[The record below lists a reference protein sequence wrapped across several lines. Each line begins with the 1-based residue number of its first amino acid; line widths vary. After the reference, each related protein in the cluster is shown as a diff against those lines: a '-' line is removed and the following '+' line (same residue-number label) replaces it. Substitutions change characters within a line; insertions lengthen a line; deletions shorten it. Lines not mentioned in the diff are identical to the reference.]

1 MQKPFE
7 EVSFKLKQGE
17 ISDIVETESGYHLI
31 LRIE

>member
-7 EVSFKLKQGE
+7 DVSFKLKVGE
-17 ISDIVETESGYHLI
+17 ISDIVETDSGYHLI